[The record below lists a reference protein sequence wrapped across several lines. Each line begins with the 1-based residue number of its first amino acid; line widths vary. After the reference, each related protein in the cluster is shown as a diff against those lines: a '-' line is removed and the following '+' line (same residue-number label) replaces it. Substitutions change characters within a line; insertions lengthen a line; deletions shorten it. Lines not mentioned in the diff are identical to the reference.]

1 MKRVLIA
8 LSALLFVNHV
18 AADQAA
24 VIVSL
29 GQECTTASQYA
40 KLDANGAAATCT
52 ACGKDAFL
60 GGYQVKLA
68 EPDSG
73 GPTGGEHPAC
83 CSESGDIVCRAM
95 MTAYKKGCQVTGAS
109 TSDKGASAV
118 CTA

>member
-24 VIVSL
+24 VIASL
-29 GQECTTASQYA
+29 GQECTTASEYA

-60 GGYQVKLA
+60 NDNGLGYQVKL
-68 EPDSG
+68 DVT
-73 GPTGGEHPAC
+73 TGGEHPAC

-95 MTAYKKGCQVTGAS
+95 MTAFKKGCQATAQ
-109 TSDKGASAV
+109 KGA
-118 CTA
+118 TATCA

>member
-24 VIVSL
+24 VIASL
-29 GQECTTASQYA
+29 GQECTTTGQYA

-60 GGYQVKLA
+60 GGYQVALA
-68 EPDSG
+68 NGDG
-73 GPTGGEHPAC
+73 LHPAC

-95 MTAYKKGCQVTGAS
+95 MTAYKKGCQATA
-109 TSDKGASAV
+109 DKGAAAT